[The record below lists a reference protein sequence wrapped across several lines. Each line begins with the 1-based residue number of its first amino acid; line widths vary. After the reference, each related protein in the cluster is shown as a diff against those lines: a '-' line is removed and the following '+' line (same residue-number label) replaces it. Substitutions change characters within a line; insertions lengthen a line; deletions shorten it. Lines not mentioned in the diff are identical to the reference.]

1 MRRISFGTF
10 LLTLCLLLHAVP
22 LSAQFTLVEN
32 GGQWPAKVD
41 AAARFG
47 NGHIFFEKDGL
58 TFMLFHPDDVKG
70 LHAHQY
76 AGSHSM
82 GPDSVRTHVFEMR
95 FTGSSAKLQIREE
108 RPLSTFYH
116 FILGNDAQKW
126 SGRLRAW
133 SEIRYQSLYDQI
145 DFHYFES
152 GGHLKYDIIVH
163 PGGEVGDIRLQYR
176 HLDTLYID
184 DIGRLRLVNRAN
196 ELIEMIPKAFQISAR
211 GDTLLLNCSYRLK
224 DGEISFSLPGGYDRK
239 LPLIIDPV
247 LAFSSYSGSY
257 SDNFGFTATYDTSGF
272 LYSGSI
278 AFGNRYPTSSGAFM
292 TDFAGMADIAIS
304 KFSKDGSQLIYSTY
318 IGGSGTETPNSL
330 VIGPKKELY
339 IFGITGSVDFPV
351 LANAFDPSF
360 NGGTA
365 VNYKSNGTNFAYGSD
380 IYVCRLS
387 ANGDSLLAS
396 TFIGGSR
403 NDGINA
409 ARRFAPS
416 YPDTSLNLNYGDIFR
431 GEIVVDHAGNAY
443 VASCSN
449 SEDFPV
455 SSNAFQSSSG
465 KRLDAVIFKFNRD
478 MDTLIWSSYLGGSD
492 MDAAF
497 SIKLSDDESR
507 LFVTGATAS
516 HDFPTTSGSL
526 FPQFQ
531 GGVND
536 GILAMIDNKSF
547 QLLRSTY
554 FGGSGLDIS
563 YFVDFDFDGD
573 IYITGNSDSPELTR
587 IGNPAAYSNSGQ
599 FIARLDSNMTQIKML
614 TRFGSGRRFPELSPT
629 AFLVDDCKNIY
640 VSGWGGETNAYS
652 RSKHPITNI
661 RDMPLSPD
669 AFQSHTDGSD
679 FSFIVFSENADSL
692 IYASYFGGAISD
704 EHVDGGTSRFDKNG
718 IIYQA
723 VCAGCLGNSDFPT
736 TTGAWSRENN
746 SSNCNLG
753 VIKFEFQLI
762 EVHALATAGPELSG
776 CAPLTVQFENL
787 GKPGAY
793 YIWDFGTGDSS
804 NAENPVYTY
813 RDSGNYKVRFYIK
826 PGRTCRYIDSSL
838 IEVEVLNTTE
848 ALFDIDPGKPELE
861 KLVRFTNKSIGGE
874 QYSWLL
880 DRQAV
885 STEKNW
891 SYRFGA
897 LGRYEICL
905 AIKNEFCE
913 DTLCR
918 DIVFPLVDVPNAFT
932 PNGDGNNDTLFVRG
946 FGVIELDFRLYNRWG
961 QLVFETDRLSQ
972 GWDGRFNGEEQDM
985 DVYVYVLNALLE
997 NNEKVSKKGNITLI
1011 R

>member
-10 LLTLCLLLHAVP
+10 LLTLCLLLLADP

-32 GGQWPAKVD
+32 GGQWPAKVE
-41 AAARFG
+41 ASARFG
-47 NGHIFFEKDGL
+47 SGRIFFEKDGL
-58 TFMLFHPDDVKG
+58 AFMLFHPEDMKG

-76 AGSHSM
+76 AKSDNKR
-82 GPDSVRTHVFEMR
+82 PDSVRTHVFEMKFIR
-95 FTGSSAKLQIREE
+95 PSANLQIREE
-108 RPLSTFYH
+108 KARSTFYH

-133 SEIRYQSLYDQI
+133 SEIIYQSVYDQI

-152 GGHLKYDIIVH
+152 GGHLKYDITVH
-163 PGGEVGDIRLQYR
+163 PGGEVEDIRLKYLY
-176 HLDTLYID
+176 LDALFVD
-184 DIGRLRLVNRAN
+184 EFGRLHLGNSGA
-196 ELIEMIPKAFQISAR
+196 ELIEMIPKAFQISPS
-211 GDTLLLNCSYRLK
+211 GDTLLRSCHYRLK
-224 DGEISFSLPGGYDRK
+224 DGEVSFSLPRDYDRS
-239 LPLIIDPV
+239 LPLIIDP
-247 LAFSSYSGSY
+247 LLTFSSYSGSY

-278 AFGNRYPTSSGAFM
+278 AFGNRYPTTTGAFM
-292 TDFAGMADIAIS
+292 TSFAGMTDISIS

-318 IGGSGTETPNSL
+318 IGGSSTETPNSL
-330 VIGPKKELY
+330 VIGPKDELY

-351 LANAFDPSF
+351 LSNAFDPSF
-360 NGGTA
+360 NGGSA
-365 VNYKSNGTNFAYGSD
+365 VNYINNGTRFPNGSD

-387 ANGDSLLAS
+387 AQGDSLLAS

-409 ARRFAPS
+409 ARRLAPS

-431 GEIVVDHAGNAY
+431 GEIVVDQKGNAY

-449 SEDFPV
+449 SDDFPV
-455 SSNAFQSSSG
+455 SSNAFQSTYG
-465 KRLDAVIFKFNRD
+465 QRLDAVIFKLNRN
-478 MDTLIWSSYLGGSD
+478 MDTLIWSGYLGGSD

-497 SIKLSDDESR
+497 SVKLSDDESR
-507 LFVTGATAS
+507 LVVTGATAS

-526 FPQFQ
+526 FPQFR

-547 QLLRSTY
+547 QLLRSSY

-614 TRFGSGRRFPELSPT
+614 TRFGSGRNLPELSPT

-652 RSKHPITNI
+652 RSKHPITDI
-661 RDMPLSPD
+661 RNMPLSPD
-669 AFQSHTDGSD
+669 AFQSVTDGSD
-679 FSFIVFSENADSL
+679 FYFIVFSENADSL
-692 IYASYFGGAISD
+692 IYASYFGGAISH

-723 VCAGCLGNSDFPT
+723 VCAGCGGNSDFPT
-736 TTGAWSRENN
+736 TPGAWSQENK
-746 SSNCNLG
+746 SRNCNLG

-762 EVHALATAGPELSG
+762 EVHALAAAGPELSG
-776 CAPLTVQFENL
+776 CAPLTVRFENL

-813 RDSGNYKVRFYIK
+813 RDSGNYKIKFYIK
-826 PGRTCRYIDSSL
+826 PGKTCRYIDSSL

-848 ALFDIDPGKPELE
+848 ALFDIDPGNPELE
-861 KLVRFTNKSIGGE
+861 QLVRFTNKSIGGD

-880 DRQAV
+880 DGQLQ

-891 SYRFGA
+891 SFRFGA

-905 AIKNEFCE
+905 AIENEFCE

-918 DIVFPLVDVPNAFT
+918 ELIFPLVDVPNAFT

-946 FGVIELDFRLYNRWG
+946 FGVIDLDFRLYNRWG

>member
-1 MRRISFGTF
+1 MRRITFGTF
-10 LLTLCLLLHAVP
+10 LLTLNLLLHAAP

-32 GGQWPAKVD
+32 GGQWPAKVE

-47 NGHIFFEKDGL
+47 NGHIFFEKHGL
-58 TFMLFHPDDVKG
+58 AFMLFHPDDMKG
-70 LHAHQY
+70 LRAHQY
-76 AGSHSM
+76 AGPDSI
-82 GPDSVRTHVFEMR
+82 GPDSVRTHVFEMK
-95 FTGSSAKLQIREE
+95 FVQASSKLQIREE
-108 RPLSTFYH
+108 NALSTFYH
-116 FILGNDAQKW
+116 FILGNDVKKW
-126 SGRLRAW
+126 SGSLRAW
-133 SEIRYQSLYDQI
+133 SEIRYESLYEQI

-152 GGHLKYDIIVH
+152 DGHLKYDIIVH
-163 PGGEVGDIRLQYR
+163 PGGRVEDIRLQYR
-176 HLDTLYID
+176 NLDTLYID
-184 DIGRLRLVNRAN
+184 DIGRLRLVNSAT
-196 ELIEMIPKAFQISAR
+196 ELIEMIPKAYQITAS
-211 GDTLLLNCSYRLK
+211 GDTLLRSCRYRLK
-224 DGEISFSLPGGYDRK
+224 DGEISFSLPGGYDST
-239 LPLIIDPV
+239 LPLIIDP
-247 LAFSSYSGSY
+247 LLSFSSYSGSY
-257 SDNFGFTATYDTSGF
+257 SDNFGFTATYDTLGF

-278 AFGNRYPTSSGAFM
+278 AFGNRYPTTTGAFM
-292 TDFAGMADIAIS
+292 TNFSGLADIAIS

-318 IGGSGTETPNSL
+318 IGGSATETPNSL
-330 VIGPKKELY
+330 VIGPNNELY
-339 IFGITGSVDFPV
+339 IFGITGSPDFPV
-351 LANAFDPSF
+351 LSNAFDTSF
-360 NGGTA
+360 NGGSA
-365 VNYKSNGTNFAYGSD
+365 VNYKNNGTDFPYGSD
-380 IYVCRLS
+380 LYVCRLS
-387 ANGDSLLAS
+387 ADGDSLLAS

-409 ARRFAPS
+409 ARRLAPT

-431 GEIVVDHAGNAY
+431 GEIVVDQKGNAY

-449 SEDFPV
+449 SDDFPV
-455 SSNAFQSSSG
+455 SSNAFQSTYG
-465 KRLDAVIFKFNRD
+465 KRLDGVLFKFNKD
-478 MDTLIWSSYLGGSD
+478 LDTLIWSSYLGGSD

-507 LFVTGATAS
+507 LVVTGATAS

-526 FPQFQ
+526 FTQFR

-573 IYITGNSDSPELTR
+573 IYIMGNSDSPELTR

-599 FIARLDSNMTQIKML
+599 FIARLDSNMSQVKML

-652 RSKHPITNI
+652 RSKHPIIEI
-661 RDMPLSPD
+661 RDMPLTAD
-669 AFQSHTDGSD
+669 AFQSSTDGSD
-679 FSFIVFSENADSL
+679 FYFIVFSENADSL
-692 IYASYFGGAISD
+692 IYASYFGGNIST
-704 EHVDGGTSRFDKNG
+704 EHVDGGTSRFDKDG

-723 VCAGCLGNSDFPT
+723 VCAGCRGNSDFPT
-736 TTGAWSRENN
+736 TPGAWSRENN
-746 SSNCNLG
+746 SDNCNLG
-753 VIKFEFQLI
+753 VLKFEFQLL
-762 EVHALATAGPELSG
+762 EVQAEATAGPELSG

-826 PGRTCRYIDSSL
+826 PGKTCRYVDSSF
-838 IEVEVLNTTE
+838 IEVEVLNTTR
-848 ALFDIDPGKPELE
+848 ALFDIDPARPELDE
-861 KLVRFTNKSIGGE
+861 LVRFDNKSIGAE
-874 QYSWLL
+874 EYAWLL
-880 DRQAV
+880 DGQLV
-885 STEKNW
+885 STEKDW
-891 SYRFGA
+891 AHRFGA
-897 LGRYEICL
+897 LGRYELCL
-905 AIKNEFCE
+905 AIKNEYCE

-918 DIVFPLVDVPNAFT
+918 EIIFPIVDVPNAFT

-946 FGVIELDFRLYNRWG
+946 FGVLELDFRLYNRWG
-961 QLVFETDRLSQ
+961 QLVFETQALSQ
-972 GWDGRFNGEEQDM
+972 GWDGKFHGEEQDM
-985 DVYVYVLNALLE
+985 DVYVYILNALLE